1 MSPGRPATTDWPA
14 VFHEIDRDIAAWT
27 PESLRAAYI
36 AHGCAVVRGAIDLE
50 TIARLREVTSEVY
63 ARTKAIHVHDPE
75 IAAATQG
82 RVSGFDLIANPTL
95 TRFLD
100 LVFVGQRFARESA
113 TARRIMGG
121 KPQKDW
127 QPPLELHVDSF
138 FHEFWFTVNFWVPFD
153 ECGVEAPG
161 LQLLPIDYRA
171 TRRYAGFSRA
181 AVHPYRDGVENS
193 RNFPGD
199 ALTIDR
205 IRRDF
210 GADALLRPAMKP
222 GDVIVSSNWVVHG
235 SHQTAEMAKGR
246 ASMELRFI
254 GTCPDIAV
262 KPDASDAYR
271 IKAWFLAN
279 RVATRL
285 RKPTRTGI
293 PFWAE
298 RM

>member
-1 MSPGRPATTDWPA
+1 MSLAPSATADWA
-14 VFHEIDRDIAAWT
+14 SISREIDRDIAAWT
-27 PESLRAAYI
+27 PETLRAAYI
-36 AHGCAVVRGAIDLE
+36 AHGCAVVRGAIDLA
-50 TIARLREVTSEVY
+50 TITRLREATSEIY
-63 ARTKAIHVHDPE
+63 ARTKAIHVHDPDISE
-75 IAAATQG
+75 ATQG
-82 RVSGFDLIANPTL
+82 RLSGFDLIAHPKL
-95 TRFLD
+95 KRFLD
-100 LVFVGQRFARESA
+100 LVFVGQRYGRESA

-153 ECGVEAPG
+153 ECGMEAPG

-181 AVHPYRDGVENS
+181 PVYPYRDGVENS
-193 RNFPGD
+193 RYFPGD
-199 ALTIDR
+199 VLTVDR

-222 GDVIVSSNWVVHG
+222 GDVIVSSNWIVHG
-235 SHQTAEMAKGR
+235 SHQTADMAKGR

-262 KPDASDAYR
+262 KPDGLDSYR
-271 IKAWFLAN
+271 VAAWFLAN
-279 RVATRL
+279 RVATKI
-285 RKPTRTGI
+285 RKGTRTGI